1 MTLSA
6 PVRSILLGVVL
17 IAVSVAGVMVG
28 QNKFG
33 QPKSV
38 IHVVALKWKTEST
51 PEQRQKA
58 IDGIK
63 IMAEK
68 IPGIK
73 NIWIKPIRVQ
83 PPEYNANFAIE
94 FVDEAACEPHLFIG
108 GTGGGDDGNG
118 AALVRLEHL
127 GSNCN
132 GGAPL
137 DGFAFDHG
145 GLQAA
150 LVTDVLE
157 IQSM

>member
-17 IAVSVAGVMVG
+17 IAVSAAGALIG
-28 QNKFG
+28 QNKYG

-63 IMAEK
+63 TMADK

-73 NIWIKPIRVQ
+73 NIWTKPIRVQ

-94 FVDEAACEPHLFIG
+94 FVDEAAAKAYADHPAHKEWDAIYQV
-108 GTGGGDDGNG
+108 
-118 AALVRLEHL
+118 AREESR
-127 GSNCN
+127 SN
-132 GGAPL
+132 
-137 DGFAFDHG
+137 
-145 GLQAA
+145 Q
-150 LVTDVLE
+150 VTN
-157 IQSM
+157 

>member
-17 IAVSVAGVMVG
+17 IAVSAAGALIG
-28 QNKFG
+28 QNKYG

-63 IMAEK
+63 TMADK

-94 FVDEAACEPHLFIG
+94 FVDEAAVKAYADHPAHKEWDMIYQV
-108 GTGGGDDGNG
+108 
-118 AALVRLEHL
+118 AREESR
-127 GSNCN
+127 SN
-132 GGAPL
+132 
-137 DGFAFDHG
+137 
-145 GLQAA
+145 Q
-150 LVTDVLE
+150 VTN
-157 IQSM
+157 

>member
-17 IAVSVAGVMVG
+17 IAVFTAGVMVG
-28 QNKFG
+28 QNKYG

-38 IHVVALKWKTEST
+38 IHVVALKWKAEST

-94 FVDEAACEPHLFIG
+94 FVDEAAAKAY
-108 GTGGGDDGNG
+108 GDHPAHKDWD
-118 AALVRLEHL
+118 AIYQVAREESR
-127 GSNCN
+127 SN
-132 GGAPL
+132 
-137 DGFAFDHG
+137 
-145 GLQAA
+145 Q
-150 LVTDVLE
+150 VTN
-157 IQSM
+157 